1 MGGYVRREPRDPC
14 GGDWQKSDCF
24 LWRKITD
31 NITSEKLCRLHEEK
45 NYTSQRW
52 QNYYFCLHFTSLER
66 YRSWLTSRT
75 EFCIKQWIKQ
85 PTVWRSRNFTL
96 PYRLR
101 AGKAE
106 MSDSDFPSSEP
117 VTMNNFKSLRMST
130 KKKPFFFFLVK
141 MHLNLL
147 LRNKFVT

>member
-1 MGGYVRREPRDPC
+1 MNKTANR
-14 GGDWQKSDCF
+14 
-24 LWRKITD
+24 LKIT
-31 NITSEKLCRLHEEK
+31 KL
-45 NYTSQRW
+45 YT
-52 QNYYFCLHFTSLER
+52 
-66 YRSWLTSRT
+66 
-75 EFCIKQWIKQ
+75 
-85 PTVWRSRNFTL
+85 

-130 KKKPFFFFLVK
+130 KKKPFFFFFLVK

>member
-1 MGGYVRREPRDPC
+1 MNKTANR
-14 GGDWQKSDCF
+14 
-24 LWRKITD
+24 LKIT
-31 NITSEKLCRLHEEK
+31 KL
-45 NYTSQRW
+45 YT
-52 QNYYFCLHFTSLER
+52 
-66 YRSWLTSRT
+66 
-75 EFCIKQWIKQ
+75 
-85 PTVWRSRNFTL
+85 

-130 KKKPFFFFLVK
+130 KKKTLFFFLVK

>member
-1 MGGYVRREPRDPC
+1 MNKTANR
-14 GGDWQKSDCF
+14 
-24 LWRKITD
+24 LKIT
-31 NITSEKLCRLHEEK
+31 KL
-45 NYTSQRW
+45 YT
-52 QNYYFCLHFTSLER
+52 
-66 YRSWLTSRT
+66 
-75 EFCIKQWIKQ
+75 
-85 PTVWRSRNFTL
+85 

-117 VTMNNFKSLRMST
+117 VTMNNFKSLHVNQ
-130 KKKPFFFFLVK
+130 KKTLFFFFLVK

>member
-1 MGGYVRREPRDPC
+1 MNKTANR
-14 GGDWQKSDCF
+14 
-24 LWRKITD
+24 LKIT
-31 NITSEKLCRLHEEK
+31 KL
-45 NYTSQRW
+45 YT
-52 QNYYFCLHFTSLER
+52 
-66 YRSWLTSRT
+66 
-75 EFCIKQWIKQ
+75 
-85 PTVWRSRNFTL
+85 

-130 KKKPFFFFLVK
+130 KKKKPFFFFFLVK

>member
-1 MGGYVRREPRDPC
+1 MNKTANR
-14 GGDWQKSDCF
+14 
-24 LWRKITD
+24 LKIT
-31 NITSEKLCRLHEEK
+31 KL
-45 NYTSQRW
+45 YT
-52 QNYYFCLHFTSLER
+52 
-66 YRSWLTSRT
+66 
-75 EFCIKQWIKQ
+75 
-85 PTVWRSRNFTL
+85 

-106 MSDSDFPSSEP
+106 MSASDFPSFEP

>member
-1 MGGYVRREPRDPC
+1 MNKTANR
-14 GGDWQKSDCF
+14 
-24 LWRKITD
+24 LKIT
-31 NITSEKLCRLHEEK
+31 KL
-45 NYTSQRW
+45 YT
-52 QNYYFCLHFTSLER
+52 
-66 YRSWLTSRT
+66 
-75 EFCIKQWIKQ
+75 
-85 PTVWRSRNFTL
+85 

-130 KKKPFFFFLVK
+130 KKKPFFFLVK

>member
-1 MGGYVRREPRDPC
+1 MNKTANR
-14 GGDWQKSDCF
+14 
-24 LWRKITD
+24 LKIT
-31 NITSEKLCRLHEEK
+31 KL
-45 NYTSQRW
+45 YT
-52 QNYYFCLHFTSLER
+52 
-66 YRSWLTSRT
+66 
-75 EFCIKQWIKQ
+75 
-85 PTVWRSRNFTL
+85 

-117 VTMNNFKSLRMST
+117 VTMNNFKYLRMST
-130 KKKPFFFFLVK
+130 KKKPFFFFWVK